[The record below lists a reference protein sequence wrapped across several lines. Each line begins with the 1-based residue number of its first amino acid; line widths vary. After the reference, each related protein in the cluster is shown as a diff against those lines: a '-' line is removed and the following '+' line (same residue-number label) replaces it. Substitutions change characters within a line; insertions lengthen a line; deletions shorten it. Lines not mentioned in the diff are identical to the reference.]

1 MGEKELPCVEDF
13 NLRDWVIAAA
23 YTVLAAL
30 GGLLG
35 HAMREHDL
43 GRKVQLRSALVESL
57 SSGFIGFLTLLLCR
71 AMSVDPLWSGF
82 IVGIFGWLGARVSIR
97 LLEKIVYNRLGVK
110 LRSDTEKRTNGNG
123 EGH

>member
-1 MGEKELPCVEDF
+1 VEDF

-23 YTVLAAL
+23 YTVLDAL

-110 LRSDTEKRTNGNG
+110 LRSDTEKRTNGHG